1 MSLADLR
8 KELKELR
15 KKAMPIPV
23 SRMKKADCAAELARL
38 RGHHVKE
45 EKAVEKVMKEEKV
58 AKPVAKKVEKV
69 QKESHKKEEADVYV
83 PSKYAKKPVD
93 RGMEGS
99 AKSATTE
106 PPKKK
111 QKVEEDKSETP
122 KKPAKGSE
130 EMRERMKKLREMR
143 KAKKDE

>member
-15 KKAMPIPV
+15 KKAMPTPV

-38 RGHHVKE
+38 KGHHAKE

-93 RGMEGS
+93 RGME
-99 AKSATTE
+99 E

-111 QKVEEDKSETP
+111 QKTEDKSETP

>member
-1 MSLADLR
+1 MSLSDLR

-15 KKAMPIPV
+15 KKAMPTPV
-23 SRMKKADCAAELARL
+23 SRMKKADCASELARL
-38 RGHHVKE
+38 KGHHAKE
-45 EKAVEKVMKEEKV
+45 EVKVAEVLKEEKV

-69 QKESHKKEEADVYV
+69 QKESHKKEEASI
-83 PSKYAKKPVD
+83 PSKHIKKSVD
-93 RGMEGS
+93 RGME
-99 AKSATTE
+99 E

-111 QKVEEDKSETP
+111 AKTEDTPKSDA

-143 KAKKDE
+143 KSKKDE

>member
-15 KKAMPIPV
+15 KKAMPTPV

-38 RGHHVKE
+38 RGHHAKE
-45 EKAVEKVMKEEKV
+45 EVKVAEVMKEEKV
-58 AKPVAKKVEKV
+58 AKPVAKKVSAV
-69 QKESHKKEEADVYV
+69 QKESHKKEEAEVYI
-83 PSKYAKKPVD
+83 PSKLRKAAPK
-93 RGMEGS
+93 EE
-99 AKSATTE
+99 E

-111 QKVEEDKSETP
+111 AKTEEKPKD

-130 EMRERMKKLREMR
+130 EMRERMRKLREMR

>member
-8 KELKELR
+8 KELKDLR
-15 KKAMPIPV
+15 KKAMPTPV

-45 EKAVEKVMKEEKV
+45 EAKVAEVMKEEKV
-58 AKPVAKKVEKV
+58 AKPVAKKVTAV
-69 QKESHKKEEADVYV
+69 QKESHKKEEEDVYV
-83 PSKYAKKPVD
+83 PSKSIKKAAPK
-93 RGMEGS
+93 EEE
-99 AKSATTE
+99 A
-106 PPKKK
+106 PKKK
-111 QKVEEDKSETP
+111 AETPAKKAVKSEEAP

-143 KAKKDE
+143 KSKTDA

>member
-15 KKAMPIPV
+15 KKAMPTPV
-23 SRMKKADCAAELARL
+23 SRMKKADCASELARL
-38 RGHHVKE
+38 RGHHAKE
-45 EKAVEKVMKEEKV
+45 EVKVAEVMKEEKV

-69 QKESHKKEEADVYV
+69 QKESHKKEEAEVYV
-83 PSKYAKKPVD
+83 PSKLRKAAPKED
-93 RGMEGS
+93 RGME
-99 AKSATTE
+99 E

-111 QKVEEDKSETP
+111 QKVAETP
-122 KKPAKGSE
+122 KDKKPAKGSE
-130 EMRERMKKLREMR
+130 EMRERMRKLREMR

>member
-15 KKAMPIPV
+15 KKAMPTPV

-45 EKAVEKVMKEEKV
+45 EVKVAEVMKEEKV
-58 AKPVAKKVEKV
+58 PKPVAKKVSAV
-69 QKESHKKEEADVYV
+69 QKESHKKEEAEVYV
-83 PSKYAKKPVD
+83 PSKLRKAAPKEESKPKKDESKPKSKKP
-93 RGMEGS
+93 E
-99 AKSATTE
+99 
-106 PPKKK
+106 
-111 QKVEEDKSETP
+111 
-122 KKPAKGSE
+122 KGSE
-130 EMRERMKKLREMR
+130 EMRERMRKLREMR